1 MYHLC
6 SLYFLALLNISICES
21 FSLYS
26 SSNSSSVI
34 SPLRATLLTY
44 TPPLSGATYGQNLRP
59 SHEQF
64 LQNFSLETTPNSVN
78 DEFLSKFGVY
88 TGKEQTPVS
97 KTDLLVSSSRKV
109 EAQIAH
115 ETQRSRHSVGKTLQN
130 ENRGAGSTNRSGL
143 TRHMPNK
150 MIKTGSVQL
159 NTIIAQE
166 FLSTFPRSGSMSTRE
181 RFQND
186 RFSAGSLVQP
196 NMAMSTTNSFISLSP
211 SSMVPKRYAS
221 TTRTRH
227 FSVLSSHE
235 KFTES
240 SLLLSNNLLSTHNLS
255 PGAESSKSSSL
266 LSHYSSGVS
275 SAQARQ
281 VSTSQPTTHV
291 SSIVT
296 SSAINQVTSSF
307 ISLATNRI
315 SPLQP
320 SSVISKTPT
329 TQSFSSSLIVK
340 SSVKSAW
347 SKTYLHLTKAI
358 TSSYLIHTASV
369 QPLLSSVVPTHE
381 ETSLTCS
388 VNNTMCL
395 CFNCDEAPKSAK
407 ICCMDLIENKIT
419 QQGIKMTVKNIS
431 VQEFYHIITAVSRV
445 IADIVWNSCRTNVS
459 LCLTGES
466 SPGAASVRRR
476 RSLREQNI
484 QSKPTSDRIR
494 TKREAL
500 QPTISPSSPN
510 IFSVEAIFYSLSL
523 QVGTSPGVQT
533 AFYVIMKL
541 FSNGTN
547 QTILLDGEK
556 LLKILTNETRTLE
569 SKLNIS
575 IESFTAT
582 HQSSKLATTSSLPAT
597 LSPNSSQ
604 GSQNIQMTTLFTGEG
619 RHFVIRR
626 TKYLYSRLRLPF
638 HICFRILHFPL

>member
-6 SLYFLALLNISICES
+6 SLFSLVLLNISICES

-26 SSNSSSVI
+26 SSNSFSVI
-34 SPLRATLLTY
+34 SSLRATLLTY
-44 TPPLSGATYGQNLRP
+44 TPHLSGVTYGQNLRP
-59 SHEQF
+59 SYEQF

-97 KTDLLVSSSRKV
+97 KTDLLVSSSHKV
-109 EAQIAH
+109 EVQIAH
-115 ETQRSRHSVGKTLQN
+115 TTQRSRHSVEKKIQN
-130 ENRGAGSTNRSGL
+130 ENHGDESTNRSGL
-143 TRHMPNK
+143 TRPMPNK

-159 NTIIAQE
+159 NTIIAKE
-166 FLSTFPRSGSMSTRE
+166 FLTTFPRSGSISTRE
-181 RFQND
+181 RLQND

-196 NMAMSTTNSFISLSP
+196 NMAMSTTNSFITLSP

-221 TTRTRH
+221 ATRTRD
-227 FSVLSSHE
+227 FSVLSSRE
-235 KFTES
+235 KLTGS
-240 SLLLSNNLLSTHNLS
+240 SLLISNNLLSTHNLS

-266 LSHYSSGVS
+266 LSNYSSGVS

-281 VSTSQPTTHV
+281 VSTSQRTTHV

-307 ISLATNRI
+307 ISLATTRI
-315 SPLQP
+315 SSFPP
-320 SSVISKTPT
+320 SSIISRTST

-340 SSVKSAW
+340 ASLKSAW
-347 SKTYLHLTKAI
+347 LKTYRHLTKAI
-358 TSSYLIHTASV
+358 TSSYLIHTTSA

-381 ETSLTCS
+381 ETSLTCR

-407 ICCMDLIENKIT
+407 ICCMDLIENKST

-431 VQEFYHIITAVSRV
+431 VHELYHIIMAVSRA

-466 SPGAASVRRR
+466 SPGAGSVRRR
-476 RSLREQNI
+476 RSLREQYI
-484 QSKPTSDRIR
+484 QSKTTSDRIR

-500 QPTISPSSPN
+500 HPTNSPSSPN
-510 IFSVEAIFYSLSL
+510 SFSVEAVFYSLSL
-523 QVGTSPGVQT
+523 QAGTLSGVQT
-533 AFYVIMKL
+533 VFYVIMKL
-541 FSNGTN
+541 YSNGTN
-547 QTILLDGEK
+547 QTILLDCKK

-575 IESFTAT
+575 IESFTAA

-597 LSPNSSQ
+597 LLPTSSQ
-604 GSQNIQMTTLFTGEG
+604 GSQNIQMTLSTDEG
-619 RHFVIRR
+619 RNFVNRR
-626 TKYLYSRLRLPF
+626 TKHLYSRLRLYLS
-638 HICFRILHFPL
+638 ISALEYHFPL